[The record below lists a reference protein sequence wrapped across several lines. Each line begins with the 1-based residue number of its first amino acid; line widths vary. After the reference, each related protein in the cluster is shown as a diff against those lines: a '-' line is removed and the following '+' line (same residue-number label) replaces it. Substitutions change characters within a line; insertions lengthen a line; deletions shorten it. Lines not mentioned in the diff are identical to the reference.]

1 MSFYIIVLII
11 AIIILILALT
21 SVGLLIG
28 RLNSSK
34 TFPPSAS
41 DCPDYWVVNE
51 SNNSCTIPTGDFPV
65 NAPVNGY
72 SPTDTYGFNLGD
84 SAINFTDAR
93 WKNQGISELCAKKKW
108 ANKYNVLWSGVS
120 NYNSCDV

>member
-51 SNNSCTIPTGDFPV
+51 SNGSCTIPTGDPAV
-65 NAPVNGY
+65 NAPADGY
-72 SPTDTYGFNLGD
+72 STTDTYGLVSGG
-84 SAINFTDAR
+84 IKFTDAG

>member
-1 MSFYIIVLII
+1 MSFYTIVLII
-11 AIIILILALT
+11 AIIILIIALT

-28 RLNSSK
+28 RLNKSK

-41 DCPDYWVVNE
+41 DCPDYWVVN
-51 SNNSCTIPTGDFPV
+51 SDGSCAIPVSTNVPMTGYT
-65 NAPVNGY
+65 A
-72 SPTDTYGFNLGD
+72 TDTFGLNNNNNQ
-84 SAINFTDAR
+84 IKFTDAG

>member
-51 SNNSCTIPTGDFPV
+51 SNGYCTIPTGDLAV
-65 NAPVNGY
+65 NNPASGY
-72 SPTDTYGFNLGD
+72 TTADTYGLSSG
-84 SAINFTDAR
+84 AINFTDAG
-93 WKNQGISELCAKKKW
+93 WKNKGISELCEKKKW